1 MNADFIKEN
10 WNRVQEI
17 IYETA
22 IKTGRNPNKI
32 EVVAVSKGCPTSYIE
47 EAVKLGIK
55 KIGENRVQE
64 AEKKINLLQDLQCEW
79 HMVGHLQ
86 KNKIRNAINLFS
98 LIHSLDSLDLA
109 YAINKIAEKEGKEV
123 DLLIQFNLSREPTKH
138 GFLEE
143 DFWSVYEKIF
153 ELKNIKVQGVMTIGP
168 LISDKEVVRSV
179 FRRLYEIWRKLNK
192 DLKLNLPYISMGMSE
207 DFRIAIEE
215 GANLLRLGRV
225 IFLKDFEVRI

>member
-1 MNADFIKEN
+1 MNPDFIKEN
-10 WNRVQEI
+10 WNKVQEI

-22 IKTGRNPNKI
+22 IKVGRNPDEI
-32 EVVAVSKGCPTSYIE
+32 GVVAVSKGCPTSYIE
-47 EAVKLGIK
+47 EAVKLGIR

-64 AEKKINLLQDLQCEW
+64 AEKKISFLQDLQCEW

-86 KNKIRNAINLFS
+86 KNKIRDAINIFS
-98 LIHSLDSLDLA
+98 LIHSLDSLELA
-109 YAINKIAEKEGKEV
+109 YAIDKIAEKEGKKV
-123 DLLIQFNLSREPTKH
+123 DLLIQFNLSIESTKH

-143 DFWSVYEKIF
+143 DFWKVYEKIF
-153 ELKNIKVQGVMTIGP
+153 ELKNIQIKGVMTIGP
-168 LISDKEVVRSV
+168 LTSDKEVIRSV
-179 FRRLYEIWRKLNK
+179 FRRLYEIWRKLNE

-207 DFRIAIEE
+207 DFKIAIEE